1 MNILVKLATLS
12 SVIPTM
18 LAFAVN
24 STQAQTTNPVLPNT
38 SPNTILQ
45 VKRQS
50 GICPST
56 FGIWTASRQYEGGG
70 EFTVIADTAA
80 IAGLADLTSSG
91 KKFVEYTAPLKR
103 AYASCVGRG
112 RDQDFGYQVRFQNGN
127 VIFRVQLPPDTP
139 SNPNAFTTIAILTSR
154 PYVKWQIAD

>member
-1 MNILVKLATLS
+1 MKVLVKLATLS
-12 SVIPTM
+12 LVIPTL
-18 LAFAVN
+18 LALAVDG
-24 STQAQTTNPVLPNT
+24 TQAQTTDPVLPNT
-38 SPNTILQ
+38 APNTVLQ

-50 GICPST
+50 GICPAT
-56 FGIWTASRQYEGGG
+56 FGVWTASRQYEGGG

-80 IAGLADLTSSG
+80 IAGLADLTSSA

-112 RDQDFGYQVRFQNGN
+112 RDQDFAYQVRFQNGN
-127 VIFRVQLPPDTP
+127 VVFRIQLPPDTP
-139 SNPNAFTTIAILTSR
+139 SNPSAFTTIAILTSR